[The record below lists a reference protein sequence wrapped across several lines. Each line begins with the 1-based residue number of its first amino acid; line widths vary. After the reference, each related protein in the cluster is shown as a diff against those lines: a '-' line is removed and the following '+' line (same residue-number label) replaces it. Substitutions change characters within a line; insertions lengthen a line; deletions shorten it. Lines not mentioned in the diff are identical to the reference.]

1 MFSKRLSYL
10 SKLMLKATLK
20 SFIPY
25 LLLSLFLVLS
35 QVLFAE
41 SSYVS
46 TNSFNLQ
53 VPLPFELSYHP
64 NYTNL
69 ILKKK
74 PLPYDS
80 ILKINS
86 SQLLRDSEVSNSQ
99 VREMLFQTTFPFTRR
114 TYNVTF
120 EIAKQNLAYFISLS
134 TFVENINSPI
144 SLEFVSL
151 QVGLQYKLS
160 MFKWL
165 TSLSAGVKMGIQQ
178 TYDILTER
186 QRKLDYR
193 TRSNFFT
200 QGVFLN
206 TKGFLI
212 EGLVRLPIYESYDHE
227 VQTRPEFFGRLGLY
241 WYLPDKIQP

>member
-1 MFSKRLSYL
+1 
-10 SKLMLKATLK
+10 ATLK
-20 SFIPY
+20 SLLPS
-25 LLLSLFLVLS
+25 LLLSFLLVFS
-35 QVLFAE
+35 QVLLAE

-46 TNSFNLQ
+46 NSFNLQ
-53 VPLPFELSYHP
+53 VPLPFELSFHP

-69 ILKKK
+69 ILQKK

-86 SQLLRDSEVSNSQ
+86 SQLLRDSEVSSSQ
-99 VREMLFQTTFPFTRR
+99 FREMLFQTASPFTRR

-134 TFVENINSPI
+134 TFENINSPI

-151 QVGLQYKLS
+151 QVGLQYRLS
-160 MFKWL
+160 LFKWL

-178 TYDILTER
+178 TYDVLTER

-212 EGLVRLPIYESYDHE
+212 EGLVRLPVYESYDHE